1 MKMEYKI
8 KKKQKQADS
17 DSKINCKPLFNVLV
31 FL

>member
-8 KKKQKQADS
+8 KQKQADS